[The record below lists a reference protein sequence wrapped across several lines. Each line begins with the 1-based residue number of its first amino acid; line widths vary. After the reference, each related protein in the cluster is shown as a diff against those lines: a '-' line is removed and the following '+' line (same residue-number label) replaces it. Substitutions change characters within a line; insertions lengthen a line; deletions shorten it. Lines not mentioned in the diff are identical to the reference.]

1 MCVCVCV
8 CVCVCAAWESFLSP
22 LENSATQADTNSGN
36 QLTNEYYTFLI
47 HCLEGEIIRFI
58 TPGELQEILDHL
70 ITNSVIDDLDKEDIL
85 SMNRQTGLM
94 HLFTIMKQC
103 HEWPLKLF
111 SAFRAAKPELL
122 RKIDPMGESPCKCSL
137 SLSLPPSLLL
147 SFPPSFPPSL
157 SLFPSLSLSL
167 FLPLSLCLS
176 LSPSLSLSLSFCLSL
191 GFCFCFCLFFSLY
204 LNVCVCIY
212 ESLNHE

>member
-70 ITNSVIDDLDKEDIL
+70 ITNGVIDDIDKEDIL
-85 SMNRQTGLM
+85 SMNRQMGLM

-137 SLSLPPSLLL
+137 SLSVPPSLSL
-147 SFPPSFPPSL
+147 SFPPS
-157 SLFPSLSLSL
+157 
-167 FLPLSLCLS
+167 LPLSLSFPPSHFLFFYLSPSVFLS
-176 LSPSLSLSLSFCLSL
+176 LPHSLSLSLSVSL
-191 GFCFCFCLFFSLY
+191 WVFIFVFVRFLACTQMC
-204 LNVCVCIY
+204 VCVY
-212 ESLNHE
+212 MKV